1 MKTSAK
7 KNLAKRLKKF
17 LGQEPQV
24 HPTAYVAPQATV
36 IGAVKLGPRS
46 SAWPGSVLRGDIN
59 YIEVGEGT
67 NIQDGAVVHLADDL
81 PAVIGKFVTIGHL
94 AIAHACVIE
103 DECLI
108 GMRATI
114 LDGAVIGR
122 QSIVGAAALVT
133 KGMKIPAGSLVVGS
147 PARVVRKLTKAER
160 AEPRRLAEKY
170 VQVAEGH
177 RKKIQNSECRIQN
190 GKLKNGSRKK

>member
-7 KNLAKRLKKF
+7 KDLAKRLKKF
-17 LGQEPQV
+17 LGQEPKID
-24 HPTAYVAPQATV
+24 PTAYVAPQATV

-59 YIEVGEGT
+59 FIEVGEGT

-147 PARVVRKLTKAER
+147 PARVVRKLTKEER

-170 VQVAEGH
+170 VVVAEAH
-177 RKKIQNSECRIQN
+177 WKKAGGRS
-190 GKLKNGSRKK
+190 

>member
-1 MKTSAK
+1 MKAFAK
-7 KNLAKRLKKF
+7 KDLARRLKKF

-24 HPTAYVAPQATV
+24 DPTAYIAPQAAV

-46 SAWPGSVLRGDIN
+46 SAWPGCVLRGDIN
-59 YIEVGEGT
+59 FIEVGEGT
-67 NIQDGAVVHLADDL
+67 NIQDGAVVHLADDF

-133 KGMKIPAGSLVVGS
+133 KGMKVPAGSLVVGS
-147 PARVVRKLTKAER
+147 PGRVVRKLTKAER

-177 RKKIQNSECRIQN
+177 REKVKGVR
-190 GKLKNGSRKK
+190 

>member
-1 MKTSAK
+1 MKTAAK
-7 KNLAKRLKKF
+7 KELARRLKKF
-17 LGQEPQV
+17 LGREPEI
-24 HPTAYVAPQATV
+24 HATAYVAPQATV

-46 SAWPGSVLRGDIN
+46 SVWPGAVLRGDIN
-59 YIEVGEGT
+59 FIEVGEGT

-81 PAVIGKFVTIGHL
+81 PAVMGKQVTVGHL
-94 AIAHACVIE
+94 AIVHACVVE

-133 KGMKIPAGSLVVGS
+133 KGMKVPAGSLVVGS
-147 PARVVRKLTKAER
+147 PARVVRRLTKAER

-170 VQVAEGH
+170 VMVAEGH
-177 RKKIQNSECRIQN
+177 KCRRQNA
-190 GKLKNGSRKK
+190 K